1 MLLACCEQDD
11 SLQTIASS
19 GDEQQACMLGRA
31 PSPRSPSSPW
41 MPFSMLFAAISAKVP
56 RSDMDLVH
64 KYYEEFKVICPSF
77 GDFQP
82 HAIFVCWHA
91 NYGMVFDVKIEEKDK
106 QA

>member
-1 MLLACCEQDD
+1 
-11 SLQTIASS
+11 
-19 GDEQQACMLGRA
+19 
-31 PSPRSPSSPW
+31 
-41 MPFSMLFAAISAKVP
+41 MLFAAISAKVP

-77 GDFQP
+77 GDFQL

-106 QA
+106 QAWPSEAAETDCWWQAFGFYSSETSAEGTSFLLC